1 MESGIRLG
9 RVSGE
14 SVELLLPPPSLSSL
28 YLLFCFV
35 KPKFESKAWTGED
48 DGLFIYF
55 FPYII
60 IILFCQFFNT

>member
-14 SVELLLPPPSLSSL
+14 SVELLLPPPSPSSL

-48 DGLFIYF
+48 DGLFIF
-55 FPYII
+55 FFSLYYYYTFLPV
-60 IILFCQFFNT
+60 F